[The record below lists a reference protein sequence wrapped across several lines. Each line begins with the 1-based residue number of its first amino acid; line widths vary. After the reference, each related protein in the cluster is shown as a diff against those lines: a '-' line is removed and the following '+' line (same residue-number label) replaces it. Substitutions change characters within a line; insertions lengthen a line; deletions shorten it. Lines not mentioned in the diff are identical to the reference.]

1 MPDLLIPNVSEA
13 TMRSLQAEAKATG
26 RSVNEVAIDRITLRC
41 DGEMPLPGQSFGD
54 SMLEWW
60 AEFPDELGG
69 VAIERLPVLLPR
81 EMREGK
87 SGVADVTDVD
97 AEAG

>member
-26 RSVNEVAIDRITLRC
+26 RTVSEVAIGRITARF
-41 DGEMPLPGQSFGD
+41 DGEMPPPGESFGD

-60 AEFPDELGG
+60 AEFPEGFGDVE
-69 VAIERLPVLLPR
+69 IEPAQVLLPEELR
-81 EMREGK
+81 AQDAPPS
-87 SGVADVTDVD
+87 SGHE